1 MVIDSDKRAGDCL
14 LKGESI
20 TETRGNRVLVD
31 DVDIHLDR
39 SELVGLIGP
48 NGAGKSTLLSTLA
61 GLKEPDTGQVM
72 LHDKPIGQYAANQ
85 RAQQLGWLEQLSMA
99 HWPVSVKHLVMLG
112 RIPYLSRWQSP
123 TDEDHQLVHEVME
136 ATDCLSFQDQSV
148 TTLSGGELTRVML
161 ARALASEPSVLLA
174 DEPTAA
180 LDIGHQLQIMDLLK
194 TFCTTERACIVVLHD
209 LTLAARYCDR
219 VYLMND
225 ARVVASGLPMDV
237 LNPDNVRSVYGVE
250 IAVIG
255 GQQPSLTALRRV

>member
-1 MVIDSDKRAGDCL
+1 MSTEPFLIGDRMTGGYGRGGPDILHDCTIAVNEGEIAVI
-14 LKGESI
+14 
-20 TETRGNRVLVD
+20 V
-31 DVDIHLDR
+31 
-39 SELVGLIGP
+39 GP

-61 GLKEPDTGQVM
+61 GLNEPDTGQVM
-72 LHDKPIGQYAANQ
+72 LHDKPIGPYAANE

-123 TDEDHQLVHEVME
+123 TDEDHQLVHEVMQ

-194 TFCTTERACIVVLHD
+194 TFCTKERACIVVLHD

-250 IAVIG
+250 IAVSG
-255 GQQPSLTALRRV
+255 GQKPSITALRRI